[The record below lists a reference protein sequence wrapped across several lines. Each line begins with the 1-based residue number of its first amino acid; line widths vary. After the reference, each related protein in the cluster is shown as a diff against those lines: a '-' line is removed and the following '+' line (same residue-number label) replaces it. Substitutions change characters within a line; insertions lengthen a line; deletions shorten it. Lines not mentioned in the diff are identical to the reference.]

1 MNEKSYHHGDLAQ
14 ELRHVAA
21 ELIAERGAAG
31 FSLREVA
38 RRAGVSHAAPAHH
51 YGDATGLLTA
61 VAIEAFQ
68 HLRAAV
74 LAACEG
80 IADPGER
87 IVAAGRAYV
96 EVSGSSPGHCAVAFR
111 HDLVHAEDP
120 ALQTAGEGAHGL
132 FRSLVQE
139 FADHY
144 NPELDVDTATRL
156 GWAAMQG
163 LTQLYPSMVDI
174 EVRHGADSL
183 PDRGQVAEDLGRMIV
198 GGFMPHQPT
207 PNDRR

>member
-1 MNEKSYHHGDLAQ
+1 MTEKSYHHGDLAQ

-21 ELIAERGAAG
+21 DLIAERGAAG

-61 VAIEAFQ
+61 VAIEAFV
-68 HLRAAV
+68 HLRAAI
-74 LAACEG
+74 LAAIEG
-80 IADPGER
+80 IDDPGDR

-96 EVSGSSPGHCAVAFR
+96 EVSGSNPGHCAVAFR
-111 HDLVHAEDP
+111 HDLVHADDP
-120 ALQTAGEGAHGL
+120 VLQAAGEGAHGL

-139 FADHY
+139 FADRH

-174 EVRHGADSL
+174 EVRHGAASF
-183 PDRGQVAEDLGRMIV
+183 PDRGQVAEELGRMIV
-198 GGFMPHQPT
+198 RGFMPTRASPT
-207 PNDRR
+207 DRS